1 MQIILFFL
9 ADPASEVSP
18 GWLSTFVSELQNA
31 REWTCSSPQH
41 EHHSDSSSC
50 SRPDD
55 LPIVT
60 AGFSVCLD
68 RASTSPNLELEK
80 AYYDDLLFIVDQ
92 VARISSSTGTEWEIE
107 VDGELVG
114 TVEEGKLDD
123 GGRMNL
129 LGAWIDL
136 FGSRRQ

>member
-1 MQIILFFL
+1 MQTILFFL
-9 ADPASEVSP
+9 ADPASEVSLD
-18 GWLSTFVSELQNA
+18 WLFTFVTELQNA
-31 REWTCSSPQH
+31 REWTCSIPQI
-41 EHHSDSSSC
+41 EDHSDSSSC

-60 AGFSVCLD
+60 AGFSVCLE
-68 RASTSPNLELEK
+68 RASTSPNPGLEK
-80 AYYDDLLFIVDQ
+80 AYYDDLLFIVEK

-114 TVEEGKLDD
+114 TIEEGKLDD
-123 GGRMNL
+123 GGRIIL

-136 FGSRRQ
+136 FGSR